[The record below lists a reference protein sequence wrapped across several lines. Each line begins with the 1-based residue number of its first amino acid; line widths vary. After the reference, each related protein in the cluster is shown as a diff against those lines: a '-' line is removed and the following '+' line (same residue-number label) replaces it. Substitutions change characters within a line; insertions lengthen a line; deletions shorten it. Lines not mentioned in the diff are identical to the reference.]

1 MIVLTSIYVLMQPKT
16 KIDINKFS
24 EFMLTS
30 SVYYKDMKEMDI
42 SNIKEHYSGV
52 TVADVSSAKV
62 LVSTDGTAREFA
74 IIEANSPQSADIIQ
88 SAISSYSNELMNKY
102 QSENAE
108 EYDRLRGYYI
118 HRTRNYVILTISD
131 STRSGNQLVESYL
144 DKINYDKRA

>member
-1 MIVLTSIYVLMQPKT
+1 MQPKT

-52 TVADVSSAKV
+52 TVSDISSAKV

-88 SAISSYSNELMNKY
+88 NAVSSYSNELMNKY
-102 QSENAE
+102 QSENVE

-131 STRSGNQLVESYL
+131 TTRSGNQLVESYF